1 METRRINTVDWWSD
15 DARMMPPEAPAG
27 IVVDDTAT
35 KADAMSMPVATPVA
49 NASYTDAGRYP
60 VQSAGA
66 QQVAPVIQPLV
77 IVPYVSKDQPL
88 RYLDKPIVMNPDE
101 KDDEDEEFYED
112 AYETKKASKSAKSGA
127 DKAGSDKKPAAKNAK
142 KKSSP
147 NGGAIAGFV
156 FGVLYILMLFNW
168 SKLIGNFMASFKYNW
183 LLENKA
189 AYEKTYGV
197 VERLI
202 DGSFFGAFDV
212 RADLADAFLI
222 VGIVLTVFTI
232 LVALCSCTAR
242 TPLFFK
248 LIAVFA
254 FLFHAVAFLLPDVI
268 FPLVDKTDFMPE
280 YYGIFVLCGL
290 CLLVMI
296 CMLAASNKKRK

>member
-1 METRRINTVDWWSD
+1 MERKEINTVDWWSD
-15 DARMMPPEAPAG
+15 EYKTEGGMPAG
-27 IVVDDTAT
+27 IVLDESAS
-35 KADAMSMPVATPVA
+35 KADAMSMPVATPVT
-49 NASYTDAGRYP
+49 NAAPIDMAKYP
-60 VQSAGA
+60 VQSLGA

-88 RYLDKPIVMNPDE
+88 RYLDKPIVMGEEAKEQN
-101 KDDEDEEFYED
+101 DDGVEYFEDVYGI
-112 AYETKKASKSAKSGA
+112 KKASQSSKSDTQSAEKL
-127 DKAGSDKKPAAKNAK
+127 KKVGY

-168 SKLIGNFMASFKYNW
+168 SKIIGNFMASFKYNW

-189 AYEKTYGV
+189 AYEKTYEV

-212 RADLADAFLI
+212 KADLADAFLI

-232 LVALCSCTAR
+232 LVALFSCASR
-242 TPLFFK
+242 TPKFFK
-248 LIAVFA
+248 WIAGIA
-254 FLFHAVAFLLPDVI
+254 FLFHVVAYLLPAVI
-268 FPLVDKTDFMPE
+268 FPLADKTDMVFMPE
-280 YYGIFVLCGL
+280 YYGIFVLSGL

-296 CMLAASNKKRK
+296 CVLAARNKKSK